1 MALRGS
7 DNLVLVYTVRPA
19 VEERLG
25 GSSSWGMKM
34 SEARI
39 AFLRFIFEDVEQSS
53 LQAVFL
59 IFYEDAALTDKIW
72 VSASIA
78 TSLLLSF
85 TMVVQCLPE
94 VRDWLWH
101 RVFACFPFCRKF
113 PIARIPW
120 LVLALIFYRGLS
132 TYPWIS
138 ACSPTGDPCPE

>member
-1 MALRGS
+1 DATFPVIANKCNFDLWFVSAWLCVLGVGVMQVMSQLLVLLVCAIRYRLAQTPEERERLLVQGAFMALRGS

-59 IFYEDAALTDKIW
+59 IFYE
-72 VSASIA
+72 
-78 TSLLLSF
+78 
-85 TMVVQCLPE
+85 
-94 VRDWLWH
+94 
-101 RVFACFPFCRKF
+101 
-113 PIARIPW
+113 
-120 LVLALIFYRGLS
+120 
-132 TYPWIS
+132 
-138 ACSPTGDPCPE
+138 